1 MNNIKYLSKRF
12 LLILL
17 IVGYSLP
24 LYAYCVDG
32 VYYNCNQSAQTATVT
47 GYNKYS
53 GVVNIPSKVEY
64 EGVVY
69 TVISIG
75 DFAFYGC
82 SSLTSITIPES
93 VTTIGMSAF
102 EDCQALKKLIFE
114 DGENSL
120 ILSSKYNGLNVF
132 HGLHVDSLYLGRN
145 LQWEKGYLM
154 FGANTLIIGKYISSL
169 PKKMFVYQELTT
181 HIISHCTTPPEL
193 NNAFSYVESVE
204 VPKGLSCAYA
214 KDNNWRQFKCIY
226 VYEDGI
232 KLYPIPVITSH
243 INNPIYSLNGNNKE
257 LEVREGTKISLSLY
271 DNSLDPIAFHH
282 NIEITDSLLEGKVY
296 SFYSSS
302 IHSDNLISIYG
313 PITVNNEDP
322 GNLSS
327 LLNEHDDIRYLK
339 IAGCID
345 NTDIKVLKEL
355 GNLCV
360 LDMTET
366 VISDDAVFRLNNH
379 HAIKKVIL
387 PNNLTTIP
395 DNAFYNCTEMTSVNI
410 PNSVTRI
417 GYLAF
422 RGCKSLKSVHIP
434 SNVLSIETMAF
445 YNCISL
451 KSVYFQSSEETISM
465 DLVSASYIEYGRTGT
480 TIRIGVE
487 RYLKDIFFNCP
498 IESIF
503 LGRNIKYNIQ
513 DYDKGLFQGFSTL
526 KHLEFS
532 ENVSIIPDSI
542 FAYTKI
548 KQIEIPK
555 NILQIGVGAFY
566 NCDSLSTVSFNYEYN
581 NGLKRIEKSAF
592 DGCVSLTEISLP
604 PSLES
609 NACSFLNCKFK
620 KFVIADGNEILGM
633 ATRYVRTGSGKY
645 VDTWKQLP
653 LLLCKIDTLILGR
666 DISAGVTPFN
676 HSFNK
681 VVITKSFNTF
691 QNYLFQVSSIDS
703 LYIED
708 GDVEITGNPSF
719 DKVNYVYL
727 GRKVEEGCFS
737 NKLTIIS
744 LIIGDSVK
752 EISPSCFKDCKN
764 IKYLIFGKSLKSIGF
779 LAFYN
784 VGSSFMNYAE
794 CKSVVPPNFEGS
806 YGDKNIF
813 DKLHTKSVT
822 LHVPQESI
830 YLYKKSVWAKYFKI
844 DDMQEDI
851 TEEKAEA
858 IAKYNEGLS
867 LYNSFVELN
876 SKVRSAYDQLTNQQ
890 KYNLKLGDEIEREIS
905 ELKGDIEAF
914 DFDAGLKAY
923 FLNVLDSV
931 DNESYAYAKCT
942 YEYGY
947 DYLISELDNVQN
959 TFDNYIKRLE
969 EYKRSI
975 ESATTNSELEAITE
989 QIGIDNSNIEAICQS
1004 SWEIDYNSM
1013 LQFIDVCK
1021 GYEAELLKL
1030 LQRLKDLKTELA
1042 NTTSGIDTIVSTDA
1056 DMVAYTLIGKRLPIK
1071 VNQIKSLPKG
1081 IYIINGKKIL
1091 IQ

>member
-1 MNNIKYLSKRF
+1 M
-12 LLILL
+12 
-17 IVGYSLP
+17 
-24 LYAYCVDG
+24 
-32 VYYNCNQSAQTATVT
+32 
-47 GYNKYS
+47 
-53 GVVNIPSKVEY
+53 
-64 EGVVY
+64 
-69 TVISIG
+69 
-75 DFAFYGC
+75 
-82 SSLTSITIPES
+82 ES
-93 VTTIGMSAF
+93 VS
-102 EDCQALKKLIFE
+102 
-114 DGENSL
+114 
-120 ILSSKYNGLNVF
+120 
-132 HGLHVDSLYLGRN
+132 
-145 LQWEKGYLM
+145 
-154 FGANTLIIGKYISSL
+154 
-169 PKKMFVYQELTT
+169 
-181 HIISHCTTPPEL
+181 
-193 NNAFSYVESVE
+193 
-204 VPKGLSCAYA
+204 
-214 KDNNWRQFKCIY
+214 
-226 VYEDGI
+226 
-232 KLYPIPVITSH
+232 IP
-243 INNPIYSLNGNNKE
+243 
-257 LEVREGTKISLSLY
+257 
-271 DNSLDPIAFHH
+271 A
-282 NIEITDSLLEGKVY
+282 
-296 SFYSSS
+296 
-302 IHSDNLISIYG
+302 
-313 PITVNNEDP
+313 
-322 GNLSS
+322 
-327 LLNEHDDIRYLK
+327 
-339 IAGCID
+339 
-345 NTDIKVLKEL
+345 
-355 GNLCV
+355 
-360 LDMTET
+360 
-366 VISDDAVFRLNNH
+366 
-379 HAIKKVIL
+379 
-387 PNNLTTIP
+387 
-395 DNAFYNCTEMTSVNI
+395 
-410 PNSVTRI
+410 
-417 GYLAF
+417 
-422 RGCKSLKSVHIP
+422 
-434 SNVLSIETMAF
+434 NVLSIETMAF
-445 YNCISL
+445 YDCTSL
-451 KSVYFQSSEETISM
+451 KSVYFQNGEDTLNIN
-465 DLVSASYIEYGRTGT
+465 LVTAYYIDEGKIKSPIDKKIEDVFY
-480 TIRIGVE
+480 
-487 RYLKDIFFNCP
+487 NCP
-498 IESIF
+498 IETV
-503 LGRNIKYNIQ
+503 LYGREI
-513 DYDKGLFQGFSTL
+513 DYKKIGKNEKALFQGFATL
-526 KHLEFS
+526 KHLEFG

-633 ATRYVRTGSGKY
+633 ATRYVRTGSGEY
-645 VDTWKQLP
+645 VNTWKQLP
-653 LLLCKIDTLILGR
+653 LLLCRIDTLILGR

-708 GDVEITGNPSF
+708 GDVEITGHPSF
-719 DKVNYVYL
+719 NKVNYVYL

-830 YLYKKSVWAKYFKI
+830 YLYKESVWAEYFKI

-851 TEEKAEA
+851 TEKKAEA

-975 ESATTNSELEAITE
+975 ESAATNSELEAITE
-989 QIGIDNSNIEAICQS
+989 QIGIDNSNIEAIYQS

-1056 DMVAYTLIGKRLPIK
+1056 DMVVYTLIGERLPIK
-1071 VNQIKSLPKG
+1071 ANQIKSLPKG